1 MLSTSY
7 PLLDVFLTTL
17 WIVGFVLWIWIAI
30 GVFAD
35 IFRSRD
41 LSGWGKA
48 GWIIVIFIL
57 PLLGVLLYL
66 IVRGRKMRLH
76 AVQDTTAADL
86 ATREYIRRVVGET
99 DKSDETAKLTSL
111 RDSGA
116 ITQEEFEQMSARL
129 QQPTQPTQPTTS

>member
-17 WIVGFVLWIWIAI
+17 WIVGFILWIWIAI

-48 GWIIVIFIL
+48 AWIVLIFVL
-57 PLLGVLLYL
+57 PLFGVLIYL
-66 IVRGRKMRLH
+66 IARGRKMRLH
-76 AVQDTTAADL
+76 AVEDTTAADL
-86 ATREYIRRVVGET
+86 ATREYIRRVVATT
-99 DKSDETAKLTSL
+99 DHSDELAKLTSL

-116 ITQEEFEQMSARL
+116 ITQAEFEEMSARL
-129 QQPTQPTQPTTS
+129 KDPKQPTPSPG